1 MQHGAKTNNYL
12 PQASFTK

>member
-1 MQHGAKTNNYL
+1 MQHGAKTNSYL